1 MPSDLTTWIKKS
13 WTDGKKVWIKENR
26 LKDLFNLSKTL
37 RLYVNQE
44 RDKKHGLPPEA
55 KKVAQK
61 WVDYLKSQLKDIPD
75 DGTMSRIVVNVQ
87 YAHKY
92 LGASALQGSAFTRKL
107 TATERA
113 RFKRL
118 SKPAPRAGRSELLE
132 NPSLLDNSHLIGLG
146 NGDS

>member
-113 RFKRL
+113 RFKRV
-118 SKPAPRAGRSELLE
+118 SKPATRTGRSESFE
-132 NPSLLDNSHLIGLG
+132 SLLPDHNSNAGCLG